1 MSIKLIPAIDIL
13 QGKVVRLLKGDYNK
27 VTEYSEHP
35 LNVARQFHHLGY
47 KHLHVINLN
56 GAKDGHSSIEEILK
70 NIIDIGLSVQIGGG
84 IRSIETA
91 EKYITAGVDK
101 LIVST
106 TVHLDQTFFKKL
118 RETFGPDK
126 IIVSLDVVGGYVA
139 IEGWKKTLNITV
151 KQAIER
157 LNPKNIIITDISRDG
172 TLSGIDVMMYQDL
185 ASQYQEIKIQAA
197 GGISSMEAIQ
207 QLEKAGIKGAIVGRA
222 FYEGQL
228 G

>member
-106 TVHLDQTFFKKL
+106 AVLLDQTFFKKL
-118 RETFGPDK
+118 RKTFGQDK